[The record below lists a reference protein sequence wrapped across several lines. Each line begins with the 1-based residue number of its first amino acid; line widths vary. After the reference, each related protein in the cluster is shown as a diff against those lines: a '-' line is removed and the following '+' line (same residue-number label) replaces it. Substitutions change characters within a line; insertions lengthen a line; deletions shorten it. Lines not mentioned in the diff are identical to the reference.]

1 MFSNQQEKG
10 IELMHRSIITKCFAG
25 IFLITLAVQAKGQ
38 VKAEVHVDT
47 DTQLHKI
54 NPGIYGQ
61 FIEHYCRVVEHGLW
75 GELLE
80 NRKFYPFEGIGKM
93 NIAVPWTGDPKD
105 KESSYAI
112 DRTIIIDGI
121 SSQRI
126 VLGGEAAQW
135 RGIRQDGFDVVG
147 GKEYVGHAWIKST
160 AANQSAAFA
169 LETSEGAL
177 LAREEVSLTPGD
189 WKRYDFKLTPAP
201 GLHPAVF
208 RIMFNHPGVVW
219 IGAASLMPGDN
230 IDGIRKDVVELAK
243 TMAVPLVRWPGGGF
257 TDTYDWRVGMGPRDK
272 RPPHPLGI
280 YANDDGYDSR
290 VDPSDFGIDEFIHF
304 CRLIGSEPYLTANYG
319 TGSPELA
326 REFVEYCNGPVS
338 SEWGGRR
345 SANGHP
351 EPYNV
356 KTWGVGNE
364 TWLSIEP
371 GHSTPEG
378 YATYFNDFADAMHKA
393 DPGIKIVAVGDTL
406 GADGNWNATVARISS
421 ARAHYLSLH
430 YYFALGFLSQFD
442 ADHPVDFYRALQAS
456 PVYVE
461 QALRDTLAKIDAAT
475 PGDKKIQIALDEWN
489 DANFGPMP
497 RSAPQEFSLARLV
510 QGLIKFADFNQPES
524 DAVFEAR
531 MFHAFM
537 RVGDRVPFACRTH
550 IVNSTGAIRA
560 SSTDAYVTAS
570 GTALQLY
577 GPHSGTKLMK
587 VDQISPTYDVPA
599 YNWKNI
605 PYLDAVATL
614 SEDGHKLYVHLLN
627 LEETQTM
634 SVQIAVAGHSV
645 EPQGDLWQIAS
656 ESFLTLNNFGISPVK
671 VRHEQLNGLRGEFVQ
686 LLPPHSATTLELTIK

>member
-1 MFSNQQEKG
+1 MY
-10 IELMHRSIITKCFAG
+10 RSIITKCFTG
-25 IFLITLAVQAKGQ
+25 IFMITLAVQVKGQ
-38 VKAEVHVDT
+38 VRAEVHVDT
-47 DTQLHKI
+47 DTPLHRI
-54 NPGIYGQ
+54 NPGIFGHI
-61 FIEHYCRVVEHGLW
+61 IEHYGRVVEHGLW
-75 GELLE
+75 AELLE
-80 NRKFYPFEGIGKM
+80 NRKFYPFEAIGQM

-105 KESSYAI
+105 KETSYAI
-112 DRTIIIDGI
+112 DRSVSVDGV
-121 SSQRI
+121 SSQRL
-126 VLGGEAAQW
+126 VLTGESPHW

-147 GKEYVGHAWIKST
+147 GREYIGHAWIKST

-169 LETSEGAL
+169 LETPEGVM
-177 LAREEVSLTPGD
+177 LAQVAVPLTPGD
-189 WKRYDFKLTPAP
+189 WQRCDFKLTPTS

-208 RIMFNHPGVVW
+208 RIMFNHAGVVW

-230 IDGIRKDVVELAK
+230 IDGIRKDVVELARS
-243 TMAVPLVRWPGGGF
+243 MAPPLVRWPGGGF
-257 TDTYDWRVGMGPRDK
+257 ADTYDWRIAIGPRDK

-304 CRLIGSEPYLTANYG
+304 CRLIGAQPYINANFG
-319 TGSPELA
+319 SGSPEQA
-326 REFVEYCNGPVS
+326 REWVEYCNGPAS

-345 SANGHP
+345 AANGHP

-356 KTWGVGNE
+356 KTWCVGNE

-378 YATYFNDFADAMHKA
+378 YAVYFNEFADAMHKA
-393 DPGIKIVAVGDTL
+393 DPEIKIVAVGDTL
-406 GADGNWNATVARISS
+406 GADGNWNETVAKISGG
-421 ARAHYLSLH
+421 RADYLSLH

-442 ADHPVDFYRALQAS
+442 ADHPVEFYRSVEAA

-461 QALRDTLAKIDAAT
+461 QALRETLAKIDAAT

-489 DANFGPMP
+489 DANFGPTP
-497 RSAPQEFSLARLV
+497 RTPPREFSLARLV
-510 QGLIKFADFNQPES
+510 QGLIKYADFNQPES

-550 IVNSTGAIRA
+550 MVNSTGAIRA

-570 GTALQLY
+570 GVALQLY
-577 GPHSGTKLMK
+577 GPHSGTKLLK
-587 VDQISPTYDVPA
+587 LEQKSPAYDVPA

-605 PYLDAVATL
+605 PYLDACATL
-614 SEDGHKLYVHLLN
+614 SEDGHKLYLHLIN

-634 SVQIAVAGHSV
+634 SVQIGIAGHSI

-671 VRHEQLNGLRGEFVQ
+671 VRHQQLNGLSGEFVQ
-686 LLPPHSATTLELTIK
+686 QMPPHSATTLELTIK

>member
-1 MFSNQQEKG
+1 
-10 IELMHRSIITKCFAG
+10 MHRSIIVSIFAP
-25 IFLITLAVQAKGQ
+25 ILLITLSAESKGQ
-38 VKAEVHVDT
+38 VRAEIHVDT
-47 DTQLHKI
+47 NTQLHRI
-54 NPGIYGQ
+54 NPGIFGQ
-61 FIEHYCRVVEHGLW
+61 FIEHYGRVVEHGVW
-75 GELLE
+75 AELLE
-80 NRKFYPFEGIGKM
+80 NRKFYPLEAIGQM

-112 DRTIIIDGI
+112 DRAISVDGI

-126 VLGGEAAQW
+126 VLSGQTPPW

-147 GKEYVGHAWIKST
+147 DREYVGHAWIKST

-169 LETSEGAL
+169 LETPEGVT
-177 LAREEVSLTPGD
+177 LAREDVALKPGE
-189 WKRYDFKLTPAP
+189 WQRYDFRLTPAA

-208 RIMFNHPGVVW
+208 RIMFSQPGVVW

-230 IDGIRKDVVELAK
+230 LDGIRKDVVELAK

-257 TDTYDWRVGMGPRDK
+257 TDTYDWRVGIGPRDK

-280 YANDDGYDSR
+280 YANDEGYDSR

-304 CRLIGSEPYLTANYG
+304 CRLIGAEPYLTADFG
-319 TGSPELA
+319 AGSPEQA
-326 REFVEYCNGPVS
+326 REWVEYCNGPAS

-345 SANGHP
+345 ASNGHP

-371 GHSTPEG
+371 GHSTAQG
-378 YATYFNDFADAMHKA
+378 YATYFNDFADAMRTA

-406 GADGNWNATVARISS
+406 GADGNWNETVAKISG
-421 ARAHYLSLH
+421 ARADYISLH
-430 YYFALGFLSQFD
+430 YYFALGFLSQFN
-442 ADHPVDFYRALQAS
+442 ADHPVEFYRSLQAA

-461 QALRDTLAKIDAAT
+461 QALREALAKIDAAT
-475 PGDKKIQIALDEWN
+475 PGDRKIQIALDEWN
-489 DANFGPMP
+489 DANFGSMP

-577 GPHSGTKLMK
+577 GPHSGTMLMK
-587 VDQISPTYDVPA
+587 LDQKSPTYDVPES
-599 YNWKNI
+599 NGKNI
-605 PYLDAVATL
+605 PYLDACATL
-614 SEDGHKLYVHLLN
+614 SEDGQKLYLHLLN
-627 LEETQTM
+627 LEESQTM
-634 SVQIAVAGHSV
+634 SVQIAIAGHSI
-645 EPQGDLWQIAS
+645 QSTGDMWQIAS
-656 ESFLTLNNFGISPVK
+656 ESFLTLNNFGVSPVK
-671 VRHEQLNGLRGEFVQ
+671 VRHQQLSGLSGAFLQ
-686 LLPPHSATTLELTIK
+686 QLPPHSATTLELTLK

>member
-1 MFSNQQEKG
+1 MYK
-10 IELMHRSIITKCFAG
+10 SIITHVFAG
-25 IFLITLAVQAKGQ
+25 ILMITLAVQAKGQ
-38 VKAEVHVDT
+38 VKGEVHVET
-47 DTQLHKI
+47 DTQLHRI
-54 NPGIYGQ
+54 NPGIFGQ

-75 GELLE
+75 AELLE
-80 NRKFYPFEGIGKM
+80 NRKFYPFEAIGQM

-105 KESSYAI
+105 KETSYAI
-112 DRTIIIDGI
+112 DRAISVDGV

-126 VLGGEAAQW
+126 VLTGEAPHW

-147 GKEYVGHAWIKST
+147 GKEYGGHAWIKST
-160 AANQSAAFA
+160 VANQSAAFA
-169 LETSEGAL
+169 LETTEGAT
-177 LAREEVSLTPGD
+177 LAQAAVPLTPGD
-189 WKRYDFKLTPAP
+189 WQRYDFKLTPTS

-219 IGAASLMPGDN
+219 IGAASLMPADN
-230 IDGIRKDVVELAK
+230 IEGIRKDVVELAR
-243 TMAVPLVRWPGGGF
+243 TMAVPLIRWPGGGF

-304 CRLIGSEPYLTANYG
+304 CRLIGAEPYLNVNFG
-319 TGSPELA
+319 SGSPEQA
-326 REFVEYCNGPVS
+326 REWVEYCNGPAS

-345 SANGHP
+345 ALNGHP

-364 TWLSIEP
+364 TWLNIEP
-371 GHSTPEG
+371 GYSTPEG
-378 YATYFNDFADAMHKA
+378 YAAYFNEFADAMRKA
-393 DPGIKIVAVGDTL
+393 DPGIKIVAVGDPL
-406 GADGNWNATVARISS
+406 GSTDKWNETVAKISG
-421 ARAHYLSLH
+421 ARADYLSLH

-442 ADHPVDFYRALQAS
+442 ADHPVEFYRSLQAA

-461 QALRDTLAKIDAAT
+461 QELRETLARIDAAT

-489 DANFGPMP
+489 DANFGPAP
-497 RSAPQEFSLARLV
+497 RTPPREFSLARLV
-510 QGLIKFADFNQPES
+510 QGLIKYADFNQPES

-577 GPHSGTKLMK
+577 GPHSGTKLLK
-587 VDQISPTYDVPA
+587 LEQKSPTYDVPA

-605 PYLDAVATL
+605 PYLDACATL
-614 SEDGHKLYVHLLN
+614 SEDGHKLYLHLLN

-634 SVQIAVAGHSV
+634 SVQIGITGHSI
-645 EPQGDLWQIAS
+645 EPQGDLWQIAA
-656 ESFLTLNNFGISPVK
+656 ESFLTLNNFGVSPVK
-671 VRHEQLNGLRGEFVQ
+671 VRHQQLNGLSGEIVQ
-686 LLPPHSATTLELTIK
+686 QLPPHSATTLELTLK

>member
-1 MFSNQQEKG
+1 MY
-10 IELMHRSIITKCFAG
+10 RSIITKYIAG
-25 IFLITLAVQAKGQ
+25 IFFITLAVQAKGQ

-47 DTQLHKI
+47 ATQLHKI

-75 GELLE
+75 AELLE
-80 NRKFYPFEGIGKM
+80 NRKFYAFEAIGKM
-93 NIAVPWTGDPKD
+93 NIAVPWTGDPRD

-112 DRTIIIDGI
+112 DRTISIDGV

-126 VLGGEAAQW
+126 ILSGETPQW

-147 GKEYVGHAWIKST
+147 GKEYVGYAWIKST
-160 AANQSAAFA
+160 SPNQAAAFA
-169 LETSEGAL
+169 LETPDGEL
-177 LAREEVSLTPGD
+177 LARAEVSLTSGD
-189 WKRYDFKLTPAP
+189 WKRYDFKLTPAS
-201 GLHPAVF
+201 GLHPAAF
-208 RIMFNHPGVVW
+208 RISFNHAGVVW

-257 TDTYDWRVGMGPRDK
+257 TDTYDWRVGMGPRDQ

-280 YANDDGYDSR
+280 YANEDGYDSR

-304 CRLIGSEPYLTANYG
+304 CRLIGAEPYLTANFG

-326 REFVEYCNGPVS
+326 REFVEYCNGPAG

-371 GHSTPEG
+371 GHSRPED
-378 YATYFNDFADAMHKA
+378 YATYYNDFADAMHKA

-406 GADGNWNATVARISS
+406 GADGNWNETVAKISG
-421 ARAHYLSLH
+421 ARADYLSLH

-560 SSTDAYVTAS
+560 NSTEAYVTAS

-577 GPHSGTKLMK
+577 GPHSGTRLMK
-587 VDQISPTYDVPA
+587 VDQTAPAYDVPA
-599 YNWKNI
+599 YKWKNI

-634 SVQIAVAGHSV
+634 SVQIAIAGHSV

-656 ESFLTLNNFGISPVK
+656 ESFLTLNNFGVSPVK
-671 VRHEQLNGLRGEFVQ
+671 VRHEQLKGLKGEFVQ
-686 LLPPHSATTLELTIK
+686 QLPPHSATTLELTIR